1 MLPSRTIIRLLLP
14 GLLLAAAAGGPA
26 LAQGK
31 LEARY
36 TATLAGLTIGDGSW
50 MIDIS
55 DTQYTASA
63 AGGTAGLLRAFTSG
77 QGTTTARGT
86 YNAGKPQ
93 SSIYAATI
101 TTRKKN
107 DEVRLTIANGSVKDF
122 KVDPPP
128 DDNPDRV
135 PLTEAQQRGVLDPMT
150 ASLMRVAGN
159 GDLLVPESCQRKL
172 AVFDGRLRYDLQFA
186 YKRMETVK
194 ADKGYAGPALVCS
207 VAFSPVAG
215 HDPTRTAIKYLTKLR
230 DIEIWLAP
238 IAGTRVLVP
247 FRIQGPTPVGQA
259 VVEATHFVSVPMPSK
274 AAINGTKTQ

>member
-1 MLPSRTIIRLLLP
+1 VLPSRKIVGLLLP

-26 LAQGK
+26 RAQGK

-86 YNAGKPQ
+86 YIAGKQQ

-101 TTRKKN
+101 TTRKKS

-135 PLTEAQQRGVLDPMT
+135 PLIEAQKHGVQDPMT

-159 GDLLVPESCQRKL
+159 GDLLVPESCQRTL
-172 AVFDGRLRYDLQFA
+172 AVFDGRLRYDLQFT
-186 YKRMETVK
+186 YKRVETVK
-194 ADKGYAGPALVCS
+194 ADKGYAGPVLVCA
-207 VAFSPVAG
+207 VTFSPVAG

-247 FRIQGPTPVGQA
+247 FRAQGPSPVGN
-259 VVEATHFVSVPMPSK
+259 VVLEATQFVSMPVPTRAS
-274 AAINGTKTQ
+274 ASGTKTQ

>member
-1 MLPSRTIIRLLLP
+1 M
-14 GLLLAAAAGGPA
+14 
-26 LAQGK
+26 
-31 LEARY
+31 
-36 TATLAGLTIGDGSW
+36 
-50 MIDIS
+50 
-55 DTQYTASA
+55 
-63 AGGTAGLLRAFTSG
+63 
-77 QGTTTARGT
+77 
-86 YNAGKPQ
+86 
-93 SSIYAATI
+93 
-101 TTRKKN
+101 
-107 DEVRLTIANGSVKDF
+107 
-122 KVDPPP
+122 
-128 DDNPDRV
+128 

-159 GDLLVPESCQRKL
+159 GELLVPESCQRKL

-207 VAFSPVAG
+207 VSFSPVAG

-247 FRIQGPTPVGQA
+247 YRIQGPTPIGQA
-259 VVEATHFVSVPMPSK
+259 VVEATQFVSVPMPSK